1 MARWVRDGWRHGLH
15 LLYGGGELQGGA
27 KKKECNEAMT
37 KAITGVPILIG
48 GVRGEGVAQLQ

>member
-37 KAITGVPILIG
+37 KAITGVLILIG
-48 GVRGEGVAQLQ
+48 GVLGEGVAQLQ